1 MFIVFI
7 RSTAKVDN
15 VCVYCVHQEHSQSR
29 QCCVFTVFIRST
41 AKVGNVVCLLCSSG
55 ARPKTSVN
63 SREHQPL
70 TQNGYIH
77 VTQSGALPCKA
88 LIHVDLEHY
97 FSQDYSAPV
106 KASMKTLME
115 DVFRQCKH
123 HHFTSL
129 AVPVI
134 GVDET
139 WDCPVPI
146 DEASEAIVSC
156 FIDLEDRGGIDQ
168 AWYVESNQL
177 AEALATLHRIH
188 VVERQFMYDYIFICC
203 LLFIL

>member
-1 MFIVFI
+1 M
-7 RSTAKVDN
+7 
-15 VCVYCVHQEHSQSR
+15 
-29 QCCVFTVFIRST
+29 
-41 AKVGNVVCLLCSSG
+41 
-55 ARPKTSVN
+55 SVN